1 MSTRYAV
8 IIEQFVD
15 RHYVRSFAKKY
26 RKKWDVTLIAII
38 EELQRIDDLI
48 GKTNIAETITSAGDI
63 RIVKTEFRVVGTNE
77 SRHNSGN
84 RCIIAVHSQT
94 KTVSVLLVY
103 CKTDIRGSRENDW
116 WKSLIRENYPQYKQI
131 I

>member
-1 MSTRYAV
+1 MSIRYAV
-8 IIEQFVD
+8 TIEHFAD
-15 RHYVRSFAKKY
+15 RHFVRSFAKKY

-38 EELQRIDDLI
+38 EEMQRIDDLI
-48 GKTNIAETITSAGDI
+48 GKTNIAETISSVGDV

-84 RCIIAVHSQT
+84 RCIIAVHGQT

-103 CKTDIRGSRENDW
+103 CKTDVRGSRENDW
-116 WKSLIRENYPQYKQI
+116 WKSLIRENYSQYKQTI
-131 I
+131 

>member
-8 IIEQFVD
+8 IIELFAD
-15 RHYVRSFAKKY
+15 RHFVRSFAKKY
-26 RKKWDVTLIAII
+26 KKKWDVTLGAIT

-48 GKTNIAETITSAGDI
+48 GKTNIAETITSVGDV

-84 RCIIAVHSQT
+84 RCIIAVHAQT
-94 KTVSVLLVY
+94 KTVCVLLVY

-116 WKSLIRENYPQYKQI
+116 WKSLIRENYSQYKQMV
-131 I
+131 